1 MRSCLRIASLVVMA
15 AVLPGTV
22 LAQATIAGLV
32 KDPSGAVLPGVTV
45 DVSSPALIEK
55 TRTAVTD
62 GTGQY
67 RVVDLRPGTYSVTF
81 ALTGFSTVKRD
92 SIEVSGA
99 GVFTINADL
108 RVGAVSETIT
118 VTTEAPIVDVQSSR
132 QQAVL
137 SNEVLSSLPSV
148 RGYGS
153 LLNAIPAMQGGN
165 LGSGVSNTSNG
176 VAAGAGG
183 TFFNAYGGRPNEGR
197 VNWDGLN
204 LGGAYNGG
212 GLGFAPD
219 PSAAEEMQVT
229 LAGQLGQAETGSAM
243 VNFVPK
249 SGGNTFK
256 GSAYGAYAGS
266 GLVGNNLDAT
276 LKSYGITQSG
286 LVVQWDASGQ
296 LGGPIKRDRL
306 WFFAN
311 VRNVGSA
318 STLPGIFANANA
330 GNAASWTYVPDTNV
344 TARTASATQDFLG
357 RLTAQVSPKNKV
369 NFSFDKQFQCT
380 GSSYL
385 TDSDGTCRS
394 RGSDWIA
401 NGSTT
406 LGFAAPESSSIYND
420 NLPNTVTQV
429 TWQSTVTS
437 RLLLEA
443 GFSSFN
449 SQWGWTKPPGALTNF
464 TPVTELS
471 PAAAAGVPF
480 PLFTYR
486 GLDNLLVNDQ
496 HQHNWRGSATY
507 VTGAHNI
514 KVGYQGSISI
524 DNQHN
529 QVNDTQLTYT
539 FFAGQ
544 PISFNERIGPW
555 NTANR
560 TAWYGLY
567 AQDQWTVGH
576 LTLQGAVRYDRA
588 WSWFPDGSDLNGGPV
603 TKLNASPYSFGRTD
617 GVTGYND
624 ITPKFGAAYDVF
636 GNGKTSLKVNLAK
649 YLETAT
655 NQAEYVVNN
664 PALDGRGILPYQHFV
679 SNTTRNWFDGNA
691 NKVVDCNLTNMA
703 AQSTPGGDTC
713 AQGNLNFG
721 KSIGNLTVDPN
732 VMHGWGVRPSD
743 WHFGVSIQQQ
753 LLPRV
758 SVEVGYNRRWFNN
771 FFVIDNTSVSPSDYQ
786 PYTVVAP
793 PHPQLPGGGGYS
805 FTAYNI
811 SGAAFAR
818 AATNFYTTADAY
830 GGATR
835 YWHGVDA
842 SVTARPRN
850 GLVLFAGTSTGHGFH
865 DLCDVNNKLPESV
878 GTNWLALSPA
888 GCHVPEPWLTD
899 FRGSAIYAVPKID
912 VQVSAIVRVQTT
924 TRLLINDNS
933 GGTNGPSLTAVYAEP
948 NALVQTALGRAP
960 SGAVVVNGVAQGT
973 TNVGLLA
980 DGQLY
985 QPAVHNVDIRFGKVL
1000 RFGHTRVILGAD
1012 IYNLFNSNAGTAYN
1026 GQFGADGST
1035 WNRPTAILN
1044 PRFVQFNG
1052 RFDF

>member
-1 MRSCLRIASLVVMA
+1 MRSCLRIASLAVMA

-22 LAQATIAGLV
+22 LAQATIAGTV
-32 KDPSGAVLPGVTV
+32 KDPSGGVLPGVTV
-45 DVSSPALIEK
+45 DVSSPVLIEK
-55 TRTAVTD
+55 TRTALTD

-67 RVVDLRPGTYSVTF
+67 RVVDLLPGTYSVTF
-81 ALTGFSTVKRD
+81 ALTGFTTVKRD
-92 SIEVSGA
+92 GVEVSGA

-108 RVGAVSETIT
+108 RVGAVAETIT
-118 VTTEAPIVDVQSSR
+118 VTSETPVVDIQSAR

-137 SNEVLSSLPSV
+137 SNETLSTLPSV

-165 LGSGVSNTSNG
+165 LGSGISNTSNG

-229 LAGQLGQAETGSAM
+229 LAGQLGQSETGSATI
-243 VNFVPK
+243 NFVPK

-266 GLVGNNLDAT
+266 GLVGSNLDDT
-276 LKSYGITQSG
+276 LRSYGITQSG

-311 VRNVGSA
+311 ARNVGSS
-318 STLPGIFANANA
+318 STIPGIYANANA
-330 GNAASWTYVPDTNV
+330 GSAASWTYVRDTTV
-344 TARTASATQDFLG
+344 TARSAAATQDFLG
-357 RLTAQVSPKNKV
+357 RLTAQVSPRNKV
-369 NFSFDKQFQCT
+369 NFSFDEQFQCT

-385 TDSDGTCRS
+385 TDSSGTCRS
-394 RGSDWIA
+394 RGTDWIA
-401 NGSTT
+401 NGSAT
-406 LGFAAPESSSIYND
+406 AAPESSSLYNN
-420 NLPNTVTQV
+420 NLPNSVTQA
-429 TWQSTVTS
+429 TWQAAVTS

-443 GFSSFN
+443 GMSSFN
-449 SQWGWTKPPGALTNF
+449 SQWGWTRPPGALTNF
-464 TPVTELS
+464 TPVTELA
-471 PAAAAGVPF
+471 PATVGVPF
-480 PLFTYR
+480 PVFTYR
-486 GLDNLLVNDQ
+486 GLDNLLSNDQ
-496 HQHNWRGSATY
+496 HQHNWRASAAY
-507 VTGAHNI
+507 VTGAHNFKI
-514 KVGYQGSISI
+514 GYQGSIAL

-529 QVNDTQLTYT
+529 LVNDTQLTYT
-539 FFAGQ
+539 FLAGQ

-560 TAWYGLY
+560 TEWHGLY
-567 AQDQWTVGH
+567 AQDQWTIRR
-576 LTLQGAVRYDRA
+576 LTLQGAVRYDHA
-588 WSWFPDGSDLNGGPV
+588 WSWFPDGSDLNGGPP
-603 TKLNASPYSFGRTD
+603 TKLNANPYSFGRTD

-624 ITPKFGAAYDVF
+624 ITPRMGVAYDVF
-636 GNGKTSLKVNLAK
+636 GNGKTALKVNLAK

-664 PALDGRGILPYQHFV
+664 PALDGRGILPYVHFV
-679 SNTTRNWFDGNA
+679 SNTTRSWFDGNH
-691 NKVVDCNLTNMA
+691 NNIVDCDLTNMA
-703 AQSTPGGDTC
+703 AQSTPGGDSC
-713 AQGNLNFG
+713 GQGNLNFG
-721 KSIGNLTVDPN
+721 KSVGTLTVDPN

-743 WHFGVSIQQQ
+743 WHFGVSIQHQ

-793 PHPQLPGGGGYS
+793 LNPGLPGGGGYS

-811 SGAAFAR
+811 TPAAFAR
-818 AATNFYTTADAY
+818 PATNFYTTANSY
-830 GGATR
+830 GGETR

-842 SVTARPRN
+842 SITARPRN
-850 GLVLFAGTSTGHGFH
+850 SLVLFVGTNTGRGVH
-865 DLCDVNNKLPESV
+865 DLCSVNTALPESV
-878 GTNWLALSPA
+878 GTNWLTLSSS
-888 GCHVPEPWLTD
+888 GCHVAEPWLTD
-899 FRGSAIYAVPKID
+899 FRGSAIYTVPKID
-912 VQVSAIVRVQTT
+912 LQISTIVRVQTT

-948 NALVQTALGRAP
+948 NALVQAALGRAP
-960 SGAVVVNGVAQGT
+960 AGAVVVNGVAQGT
-973 TNVGLLA
+973 TNVGLIA

-985 QPAVHNVDIRFGKVL
+985 QPAVHNVDIRFGKIL
-1000 RFGHTRVILGAD
+1000 RMGQKRVILGAD

-1026 GQFGADGST
+1026 GQFGTDGST